1 MKVLEIDREGTNEHG
16 RMIMWSDSEISL
28 RKEKWNLYWN
38 DILKV
43 NKISIALSQILRE
56 ANALQIS
63 SFRRRLRV
71 ELNITKSVYIS
82 VQASSECN

>member
-16 RMIMWSDSEISL
+16 RMITWSDREISL

-63 SFRRRLRV
+63 SVRRRLRV

>member
-16 RMIMWSDSEISL
+16 RMIMWNDKEISL

>member
-1 MKVLEIDREGTNEHG
+1 
-16 RMIMWSDSEISL
+16 MIMWNDKEISL

-63 SFRRRLRV
+63 SVRRRLRV

>member
-1 MKVLEIDREGTNEHG
+1 
-16 RMIMWSDSEISL
+16 MIMWNDKEISL

>member
-16 RMIMWSDSEISL
+16 RMIMWSDREISL

-63 SFRRRLRV
+63 SVRRRLRV

>member
-1 MKVLEIDREGTNEHG
+1 MKVLEIDREGTNDHG
-16 RMIMWSDSEISL
+16 RMWSDREISL

-63 SFRRRLRV
+63 SVRRRLRV